1 MALPRVEGKQM
12 IICNQCD
19 DNNYIKVREIW
30 KDTSQTKKVWI
41 TKPCPKCVPITEQD
55 LDSIDMIT
63 SDMTLEDYVKKINK
77 ELKN

>member
-19 DNNYIKVREIW
+19 GNNYIKIREIW
-30 KDTSQTKKVWI
+30 KDTSQKEKVWI

-55 LDSIDMIT
+55 LDNGI
-63 SDMTLEDYVKKINK
+63 TLEDYVKKINK

>member
-1 MALPRVEGKQM
+1 MALPRMEGKQM
-12 IICNQCD
+12 TTICNQCD

-30 KDTSQTKKVWI
+30 KDTSQKEKVWI

-55 LDSIDMIT
+55 LDNGI
-63 SDMTLEDYVKKINK
+63 TLEDYVKKINK

>member
-19 DNNYIKVREIW
+19 DNNYIKVREVW

-55 LDSIDMIT
+55 LDNGI
-63 SDMTLEDYVKKINK
+63 TLEDYVKKINK

>member
-19 DNNYIKVREIW
+19 GNNYIKVREIW
-30 KDTSQTKKVWI
+30 KDTSQKEKVWI

-55 LDSIDMIT
+55 LDNGI
-63 SDMTLEDYVKKINK
+63 TLEDYVKKINK